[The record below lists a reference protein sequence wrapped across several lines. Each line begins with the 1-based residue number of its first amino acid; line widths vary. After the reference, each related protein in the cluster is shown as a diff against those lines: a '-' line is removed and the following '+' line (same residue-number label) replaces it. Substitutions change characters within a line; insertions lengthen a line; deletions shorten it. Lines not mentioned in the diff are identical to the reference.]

1 MSLFHPRVINKRIE
15 GKNVIPDEHN
25 RILSAWIQ
33 SLKDGV
39 FDRETSND
47 SEFIQ
52 RIMVEVLGYTGS
64 SQGSHWTLQKNQPI
78 ASGNVDIALGSF
90 SNEKESILAPFEL
103 KGAKTQDLDAIM
115 PGRNK
120 SPVQQAWEY
129 AMDAKGAQWVLV
141 SNYRVI
147 RLYAV
152 GYGRKDYELF
162 NIEELLDPGQYA
174 RFILLLSAQNLLGGL
189 SLELL
194 KESDL
199 PDISRIY
206 GEIDDI
212 VDALAVS
219 TFIVNKEG
227 IPEVAINTQSTQA
240 SLEKRDTQAVFTE
253 VLISELSKLV
263 EFGKLDDGFKPVLSV
278 EEDHLLRQQVN
289 TNLNIAQLSLLR
301 RDNEIFQES
310 LSEAKELLIPY
321 LQFNAE
327 LERIHGDINAL
338 DDIVIEQ
345 KGPSLSR
352 SLAYIRNSITKVTG
366 EEF

>member
-1 MSLFHPRVINKRIE
+1 MKWLIAGNFSLALISILISAFILREIEVSDFGAVERRIITQENELKDLSMSQKHLTEVLKDKGLLLEEIEAQQITLYRDVNVRKEVIDEEIASLKKRI
-15 GKNVIPDEHN
+15 K
-25 RILSAWIQ
+25 
-33 SLKDGV
+33 
-39 FDRETSND
+39 ND
-47 SEFIQ
+47 SEVRALIEIVQLIQSANQRSLFERDFASALFI
-52 RIMVEVLGYTGS
+52 MKEVS
-64 SQGSHWTLQKNQPI
+64 SRLEEN
-78 ASGNVDIALGSF
+78 SGTISDSALIKEVIDKDI
-90 SNEKESILAPFEL
+90 
-103 KGAKTQDLDAIM
+103 
-115 PGRNK
+115 
-120 SPVQQAWEY
+120 
-129 AMDAKGAQWVLV
+129 
-141 SNYRVI
+141 
-147 RLYAV
+147 
-152 GYGRKDYELF
+152 
-162 NIEELLDPGQYA
+162 
-174 RFILLLSAQNLLGGL
+174 
-189 SLELL
+189 ELL

-212 VDALAVS
+212 LDALAVS

-227 IPEVAINTQSTQA
+227 TPEVAINTQSAQA
-240 SLEKRDTQAVFTE
+240 SLEKRNTDPIFTE

-278 EEDHLLRQQVN
+278 EEDHFLRQQVN

-301 RDNEIFQES
+301 GDNEIFQES

-352 SLAYIRNSITKVTG
+352 SLAYIRNAIKKVTG

>member
-1 MSLFHPRVINKRIE
+1 MKWLIAGNFSIALISILISAFILREREVSDFGAVESRIITQENELKDLSMSQKNLTEVLKDKGLLLEEIEAQQITLYRDVNVRKEVIDEEIASLKKRIKNDTEVSALIEIVQLIRSANQRSLFERDFASALLIMKEVSSRLE
-15 GKNVIPDEHN
+15 EN
-25 RILSAWIQ
+25 RGTISDFALIKEAID
-33 SLKDGV
+33 KD
-39 FDRETSND
+39 
-47 SEFIQ
+47 I
-52 RIMVEVLGYTGS
+52 
-64 SQGSHWTLQKNQPI
+64 
-78 ASGNVDIALGSF
+78 
-90 SNEKESILAPFEL
+90 
-103 KGAKTQDLDAIM
+103 
-115 PGRNK
+115 
-120 SPVQQAWEY
+120 
-129 AMDAKGAQWVLV
+129 
-141 SNYRVI
+141 
-147 RLYAV
+147 
-152 GYGRKDYELF
+152 
-162 NIEELLDPGQYA
+162 
-174 RFILLLSAQNLLGGL
+174 
-189 SLELL
+189 ELL

-212 VDALAVS
+212 LDALAVS

-227 IPEVAINTQSTQA
+227 TPEVAINTQSAQA
-240 SLEKRDTQAVFTE
+240 SIEKRNTDPVFTE

-278 EEDHLLRQQVN
+278 EEDHFLRQQVN

-301 RDNEIFQES
+301 GDNEIFQES

-352 SLAYIRNSITKVTG
+352 SLAYIRNSIKKVTG
-366 EEF
+366 EELK